1 MGWRFV
7 NPRLAKLYGVEAM
20 PRTGENVAE
29 DYKIS
34 RLDQDAFAARSQ
46 HRAVVAQGNG
56 FFSSEIIPVTV
67 PGRKKGETMEVSVD
81 EHPRADTTADLLATL
96 KPLFGPEG
104 TEIGRASCRKR
115 VCQYV

>member
-46 HRAVVAQGNG
+46 HRAVVATGNG

-67 PGRKKGETMEVSVD
+67 QGRKKGET
-81 EHPRADTTADLLATL
+81 
-96 KPLFGPEG
+96 KN
-104 TEIGRASCRKR
+104 GRASCRER
-115 VCQYV
+115 VCQYVSISVVAVSLKSKRYNNKQKSNTYTTKQ